1 MPRTSA
7 PPAVDLTTGRARAA
21 FRKPSAVLSL
31 AAAVCLVAA
40 GCGGSDDTTS
50 GATDTATTSATAST
64 GGDVQAVADAA
75 NAFIASL
82 DDDQAALAVLEMT
95 EENATAWSNLPCG
108 QECRGGVPL
117 ADLSEDQQ
125 ALAEEL
131 LEAATGSGEAGYQQI
146 EEIRA
151 ADDYLNE
158 LQETG
163 QGGGPGS
170 GTMPT
175 GMPTGMPTDGA
186 MPSGMPTGMPT
197 DGTRPSGMPT
207 GGAMPGGG
215 GGGDGYGSGLYDLA
229 ILGTPGADG
238 TWMLHFGGHHL
249 AVNFTYADGEVS
261 GASPYFVGVEP
272 LTWTADDGTTYAPL
286 QEMADSV
293 KAVTASL
300 SEEELAQAQLT
311 ETFSDVLVGPGEDGQ
326 FPETQ
331 SGVKVGDLTDEQ
343 KQLVLA
349 AIRSWVG
356 IVDDAVA
363 EDLMATYESELDDTY
378 VSWSGGTELTEHA
391 DYVRI
396 DGPSV
401 WIEFVCQNG
410 IVLSD
415 QIHYHTVYRDK
426 VRDYGGEFSS

>member
-50 GATDTATTSATAST
+50 GATDTATTAATAST
-64 GGDVQAVADAA
+64 DGDVQAVADAA
-75 NAFIASL
+75 NAFITSL
-82 DDDQAALAVLEMT
+82 DDDQKALAVLEMT

-125 ALAEEL
+125 VLAEEL
-131 LEAATGSGEAGYQQI
+131 LEAATGSGEAGYQQV

-186 MPSGMPTGMPT
+186 MPSGMPSGMPT

-300 SEEELAQAQLT
+300 SEEELAQAELT

-326 FPETQ
+326 FPEAQ